1 MTLPPLITI
10 TPEGRRIYSCDL
22 VINKQRL
29 SRLIIDPHFE
39 KKHGSY
45 VDDKLIWELVQQ
57 LNNRTFFPDLP
68 KRESAYQYFTIED
81 IQDKDE
87 KSYCLV
93 WCWKKESKKYIGIV
107 NCY

>member
-1 MTLPPLITI
+1 MPLPPLITT
-10 TPEGRRIYSCDL
+10 TPEGRRVYPCNL
-22 VINKQRL
+22 VINKQKL
-29 SRLIIDPHFE
+29 TRLIIDPHYE
-39 KKHGSY
+39 KGHGSY
-45 VDDKLIWELVQQ
+45 VNDELIWELVQK
-57 LNNRTFFPDLP
+57 LNNHTFFPDPP

-81 IQDKDE
+81 IQHKD